1 MQGRLSSPEQF
12 GNIIIRREQDGA
24 MLRLKDIARID
35 LGSASYSV
43 VSRLKGQPTAAI
55 AIYQQPGSNS
65 LDVSKGVKAKMQE
78 LAANFPAGVSY
89 NVTLDTTD
97 VIHASIDEVMVTFF
111 ETTLL
116 VVLVIFLF
124 LQNWRAVIIPCIT
137 IPVSLIGTLAVM
149 AAFGFSINTLT
160 LFGLILAV
168 AIVVDD
174 AIVVVEAVQS
184 MFHAGYKSPYR
195 ATKDAMGDVPM
206 PIDSCT

>member
-12 GNIIIRREQDGA
+12 GNIIIRREQNGA

-116 VVLVIFLF
+116 VILVIFLF
-124 LQNWRAVIIPCIT
+124 CRT
-137 IPVSLIGTLAVM
+137 G
-149 AAFGFSINTLT
+149 G
-160 LFGLILAV
+160 
-168 AIVVDD
+168 
-174 AIVVVEAVQS
+174 
-184 MFHAGYKSPYR
+184 R
-195 ATKDAMGDVPM
+195 
-206 PIDSCT
+206 